1 MINKILNKFRSDDY
15 EHEVIIDFEKK
26 GQESLGLLQYCN
38 AFEVLPNGICRTVD
52 GGYMA
57 MFKIKPTDVSSL
69 TYGEQKNAIKQY
81 FNAIKLYEKPFKII
95 SENEV
100 YNLSKNNEFLNNLY
114 DKTNSP
120 IIRQEIERHK
130 KINER
135 NEKVRKLNFFFFIF
149 ANTDEEIKQNV
160 EEFKGTFFISKFLEF
175 SEIKDNQ
182 EVENILFNLNNLGIK
197 E

>member
-1 MINKILNKFRSDDY
+1 MISKILSKFRSDDY

-38 AFEVLPNGICRTVD
+38 AFEVLPNGTCRTVD

-57 MFKIKPTDVSSL
+57 VFKIKPTDVSSL
-69 TYGEQKNAIKQY
+69 TSGEQKNAIRQY
-81 FNAIKLYEKPFKII
+81 FNAIKLYEKPFKIK

-100 YNLSKNNEFLNNLY
+100 YNLSKNNEFLSKLLE
-114 DKTNSP
+114 TTHSP
-120 IIRQEIERHK
+120 IMRQEIERHK

-135 NEKVRKLNFFFFIF
+135 NEKVRRLNFYFFIF
-149 ANTDEEIKQNV
+149 ANTDLEIQQNI
-160 EEFKGTFFISKFLEF
+160 EDFKGTFFVSKFLEF
-175 SEIKDNQ
+175 TEITNQ
-182 EVENILFNLNNLGIK
+182 DEVEDILFNLNNLGIK